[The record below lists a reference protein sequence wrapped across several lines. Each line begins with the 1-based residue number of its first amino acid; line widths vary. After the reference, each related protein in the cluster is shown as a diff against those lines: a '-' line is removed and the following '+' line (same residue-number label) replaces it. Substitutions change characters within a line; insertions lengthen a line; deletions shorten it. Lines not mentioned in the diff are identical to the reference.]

1 MILQNLWQVY
11 YETLLMILQK
21 KFTEL
26 NVKIVIVFMNTK
38 VLKITRKII
47 NVYLII
53 KLIQTS
59 LMKSRKIGSR
69 INLIFL
75 IMISINLFCY

>member
-38 VLKITRKII
+38 VLKIT
-47 NVYLII
+47 
-53 KLIQTS
+53 
-59 LMKSRKIGSR
+59 
-69 INLIFL
+69 
-75 IMISINLFCY
+75 